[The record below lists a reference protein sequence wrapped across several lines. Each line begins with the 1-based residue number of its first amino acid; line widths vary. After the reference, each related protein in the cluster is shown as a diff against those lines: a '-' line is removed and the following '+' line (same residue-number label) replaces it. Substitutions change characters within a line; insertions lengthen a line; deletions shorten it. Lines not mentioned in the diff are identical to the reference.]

1 MATINNYGGRIGKQ
15 IGDAGSF
22 NNVDCIIDKQ
32 VVNNQKPNKTNK
44 PNKHDEAN
52 VDWEEFGRHMRE
64 LAERMRNMRRG

>member
-15 IGDAGSF
+15 NGDAGSF
-22 NNVDCIIDKQ
+22 NNFGCIIDKQ
-32 VVNNQKPNKTNK
+32 VVSNQKPNKPNK

-52 VDWEEFGRHMRE
+52 VDWEEFGRRMRE

>member
-22 NNVDCIIDKQ
+22 NNVGCIIGEQ
-32 VVNNQKPNKTNK
+32 VINNQKPDK
-44 PNKHDEAN
+44 PDKAN